1 MIIYGENFGW
11 DTKNVKAL
19 IDGKEIDAVLWT
31 DSKIIFPVPLE
42 WKDGYHKIWIEKQ
55 IDWDGKKTTAK
66 SEAFEIKVLP
76 ITGNYTED
84 DGLYFEQMKTWRPET
99 REVNGYK

>member
-1 MIIYGENFGW
+1 ME
-11 DTKNVKAL
+11 
-19 IDGKEIDAVLWT
+19 
-31 DSKIIFPVPLE
+31 KILAGIQKRKSFNRWQRNRCCLMDRFKDYFPVPLE

-55 IDWDGKKTTAK
+55 IDWDGKTTAK